1 VLICGVVG
9 GTVGFVVTLT
19 AGWVIRGSSFGYL
32 RGLITAGIL
41 GAGVCWLLSATGGLV
56 SSRAAPPRTDVQAWT
71 LRVAAV
77 LFMVAGFATPWW
89 TQLLSNTKGLG
100 YHATAREPML
110 RSIWFDAAI
119 AAVTCLALAQRRF
132 RREALVV
139 GGVVAFALIVI
150 SIVLVAAG
158 PCPLRQCDALLANG
172 P

>member
-1 VLICGVVG
+1 VLICAVVG
-9 GTVGFVVTLT
+9 GTVGFFVTLT

-41 GAGVCWLLSATGGLV
+41 GAGVCWLLGVTGGLV
-56 SSRAAPPRTDVQAWT
+56 LSKAAPPRTDAQVWT

-77 LFMVAGFATPWW
+77 LFVVAGLATPWW
-89 TQLLSNTKGLG
+89 TQLLSNTQGLG
-100 YHATAREPML
+100 YHVTSR
-110 RSIWFDAAI
+110 DAAI

-139 GGVVAFALIVI
+139 GAVLAFASIVI
-150 SIVLVAAG
+150 SIVLVSSG
-158 PCPLRQCDALLANG
+158 PCPLTQCDDLLATG